1 MFIRKVSLPRRT
13 VLRGM
18 GATLALPL
26 LEAMVPALTATAQT
40 AANPRR
46 RFGAVFVPHGERPG
60 YWTPAKTGP
69 DFDLT
74 PILKPLEPFKD
85 SLTVVSELCTPA
97 DGHGTTVAAWLTGSV
112 PKKTM
117 AEDVQAGRS
126 IDQVIA
132 AQIGQATV
140 FPSLELA
147 TEDFTGYIGG
157 CDGFYACAYMNTLSW
172 RTPTEP
178 LPMEINP
185 RVLFERMFGGG
196 STSLSRLERMQQ
208 DRSILDSV
216 AEAANRLRRGLGTRD
231 RGRLSDYLDDI
242 REIERRI
249 QRAEKQATT
258 EVSLPAAPVGIPES
272 FEEHAT
278 LQFDL
283 LALAYAAD
291 LTRVFTFMM
300 SRDTSQRVYPNLGIT
315 EPHHSLSHHGNKP
328 ESIASLVKLN
338 VYHVQLFGKFL
349 QKLAATPDGDGSL
362 LDHSLILFGSGMSES
377 DVHSRLNV
385 PTLLAGRGAAFV
397 HGSRHIQTPKGTP
410 IANLALTLANEFG
423 AGMDK
428 YGISTGTLNL

>member
-1 MFIRKVSLPRRT
+1 MFIKKVSLPRRT
-13 VLRGM
+13 LLRGM
-18 GATLALPL
+18 GVTLALPFL
-26 LEAMVPALTATAQT
+26 DAMVPALTATAQT
-40 AANPRR
+40 PANPRR

-60 YWTPAKTGP
+60 YWTPAKTGA
-69 DFDLT
+69 DFELT
-74 PILKPLEPFKD
+74 PILKPLEPFRD
-85 SLTVVSELCTPA
+85 SLTIVSELCTPA

-117 AEDVQAGRS
+117 AEDVHAGTS
-126 IDQVIA
+126 VDQVIA
-132 AQIGQATV
+132 AQIGANTV

-172 RTPTEP
+172 RTPSEP

-185 RVLFERMFGGG
+185 RILFERMFGGG
-196 STSLSRLERMQQ
+196 PTNLTRLERMQQ

-216 AEAANRLRRGLGTRD
+216 AEAVDRLRRGLGTRD
-231 RGRLSDYLDDI
+231 RTRLSDYLEDI

-249 QRAEKQATT
+249 QRAEKQTTT
-258 EVSLPAAPVGIPES
+258 EVSLPGAPIGIPEA

-283 LALAYAAD
+283 LALAYATD

-300 SRDTSQRVYPNLGIT
+300 SRDTSQRVYANLGIS

-328 ESIASLVKLN
+328 ESIANLVKLN
-338 VYHVQLFGKFL
+338 IYHVELFARFL
-349 QKLAATPDGDGSL
+349 RKLHATPDGEGSL
-362 LDHSLILFGSGMSES
+362 LDHSIILFGSGMSES
-377 DVHSRLNV
+377 DVHSRLNI
-385 PTLLAGRGAAFV
+385 PTLLAGRGA
-397 HGSRHIQTPKGTP
+397 GLLQGNRHFRAPRETPV
-410 IANLALTLANEFG
+410 ANLVLSLANKFG

-428 YGISTGTLNL
+428 YGISTGTLDI

>member
-1 MFIRKVSLPRRT
+1 MIIRKVSLSRRT

-18 GATLALPL
+18 GVTLALPF

-60 YWTPAKTGP
+60 YWTPSKTGQ

-74 PILKPLEPFKD
+74 PILTPLEPFRD

-97 DGHGTTVAAWLTGSV
+97 DGHGTTVAAWLTGSN

-117 AEDVQAGRS
+117 AEDVQAGTS

-132 AQIGQATV
+132 AHIGQATV

-157 CDGFYACAYMNTLSW
+157 CDGFFACAYMNTLSW

-196 STSLSRLERMQQ
+196 PTNLSRLERMQQ

-216 AEAANRLRRGLGTRD
+216 ADAAARLRRGLGTRD
-231 RGRLSDYLDDI
+231 RKRLSDYLDDV
-242 REIERRI
+242 REIEGRI
-249 QRAEKQATT
+249 QRAENQATT
-258 EVSLPAAPVGIPES
+258 EVSLPVAPVGIPES
-272 FEEHAT
+272 FEEHAN

-283 LALAYAAD
+283 LALAYATD

-328 ESIASLVKLN
+328 ESIASLVRLN
-338 VYHVQLFGKFL
+338 VYHVELFGRFL
-349 QKLAATPDGDGSL
+349 QKLSSTPDGDGSL
-362 LDHSLILFGSGMSES
+362 LDHSVILFGSGMSES

-385 PTLLAGRGAAFV
+385 PTLLAGRGAGLV
-397 HGSRHIQTPKGTP
+397 QGNRHIQTPKDTP
-410 IANLALTLANEFG
+410 IANLALTLANKFG
-423 AGMDK
+423 AGMDT
-428 YGISTGTLNL
+428 YGISTGTLDL

>member
-1 MFIRKVSLPRRT
+1 MFIQKVSLPRRT
-13 VLRGM
+13 LLRGM
-18 GATLALPL
+18 GVTLALPL

-40 AANPRR
+40 AARPRR

-60 YWTPAKTGP
+60 YWTPTKIGP
-69 DFDLT
+69 DFELT
-74 PILKPLEPFKD
+74 PILQPLEPFKD

-185 RVLFERMFGGG
+185 RVLFERMVGGG
-196 STSLSRLERMQQ
+196 PTNLSRPERMQQ

-216 AEAANRLRRGLGTRD
+216 AEAVHRLQRGLGTGD
-231 RGRLSDYLDDI
+231 RKRLNDYLDDI

-249 QRAEKQATT
+249 QRAEQHATT
-258 EVSLPAAPVGIPES
+258 EVSLPIAPIGIPES

-283 LALAYAAD
+283 LALAYATD

-338 VYHVQLFGKFL
+338 VYHVRLFGRFL
-349 QKLAATPDGDGSL
+349 QKLANTPDGDGSL

-377 DVHSRLNV
+377 DVHSRLNI
-385 PTLLAGRGAAFV
+385 PTLLAGRGAGFV
-397 HGSRHIQTPKGTP
+397 HGNRHVQTPKGTP

-423 AGMDK
+423 GGMDQ
-428 YGISTGTLNL
+428 YGISTGTLDL

>member
-1 MFIRKVSLPRRT
+1 MFVKKMSLPRRT

-18 GATLALPL
+18 GVTMALPF

-40 AANPRR
+40 PANPRR

-60 YWTPAKTGP
+60 YWTPTTTGA
-69 DFDLT
+69 DFELT
-74 PILKPLEPFKD
+74 PILKPLEPLRN

-117 AEDVQAGRS
+117 AEDVRAGIS
-126 IDQVIA
+126 VDQVIA
-132 AQIGQATV
+132 GQIGASTV

-185 RVLFERMFGGG
+185 RVLFERMFGNGP
-196 STSLSRLERMQQ
+196 TNLTRLERLQQ

-216 AEAANRLRRGLGTRD
+216 AEAVERLRRGLGTRD
-231 RGRLSDYLDDI
+231 RTRLSDYLEDI

-249 QRAEKQATT
+249 ERAEKQATT
-258 EVSLPAAPVGIPES
+258 EVSLPGAPLGIPEA

-300 SRDTSQRVYPNLGIT
+300 SRDTSQRVYANLGIA

-328 ESIASLVKLN
+328 ESIAGLVKLN
-338 VYHVQLFGKFL
+338 TYHIELFGRFL
-349 QKLAATPDGDGSL
+349 RKLQATPDGEGSL
-362 LDHSLILFGSGMSES
+362 LDHSVILFGSGMSES

-385 PTLLAGRGAAFV
+385 PTLLAGKGA
-397 HGSRHIQTPKGTP
+397 GLLQGNRHLQAQRETP
-410 IANLALTLANEFG
+410 IANLALSLANKFG

-428 YGISTGTLNL
+428 YGISTGTLDI

>member
-1 MFIRKVSLPRRT
+1 MFVTRKSLPRRT
-13 VLRGM
+13 ILRGM
-18 GATLALPL
+18 GVTLALPL
-26 LEAMVPALTATAQT
+26 LDAMVPALTATAQT

-60 YWTPAKTGP
+60 YWTPATTGP
-69 DFDLT
+69 GFELT
-74 PILKPLEPFKD
+74 PILKPLQPFRD

-117 AEDVQAGRS
+117 AEDVRAGTS

-196 STSLSRLERMQQ
+196 PTNLSRLERMQQ

-216 AEAANRLRRGLGTRD
+216 AEAVLRLQRSLGTRD
-231 RGRLSDYLDDI
+231 RQRLSDYLEDI

-249 QRAEKQATT
+249 ERAEHQATT
-258 EVSLPAAPVGIPES
+258 DASLPAAPIGIPES
-272 FEEHAT
+272 FEEHTT

-283 LALAYAAD
+283 LALAYATD

-338 VYHVQLFGKFL
+338 VYHVQLFAAFL
-349 QKLAATPDGDGSL
+349 QKLASTPDGDGSL

-385 PTLLAGRGAAFV
+385 PTLLVGRGAGLV
-397 HGSRHIQTPKGTP
+397 RGNRHVQAPKETP
-410 IANLALTLANEFG
+410 IANLALTLANTFG

-428 YGISTGTLNL
+428 YGISTGTLDL